1 MTKFLFT
8 TAGVAAV
15 LTLLS
20 GGRRYAP
27 APLFGQPRARPRTDP
42 RPARPPLRTTRLPP
56 ARRQRPFPA
65 DGAYLRALA
74 DVHDYCPDDYMRL
87 CTKAGTEMED
97 APKGLQVQARRLATL
112 LIDVRAVDADAE
124 DHGPSHHA
132 APLRL
137 GRGRDTCLRANFDAL
152 STECQAAVALVDEA
166 AEAMPKHHGACPV
179 MVSLFFGALLGLVF
193 LGRKVRA
200 KKAVMAKV
208 LEAIRADTQ
217 LQALVEAK
225 AGVEVPAPC
234 QCKGGRLL
242 GAAAFAVVL
251 SMLVGAPTVIFA
263 SLLSAACCK
272 CCKCCRRCCGPK
284 AGGGAPADYAALDT
298 EKQAPSLLAAS
309 TQRDEKAEP
318 LL

>member
-1 MTKFLFT
+1 M
-8 TAGVAAV
+8 
-15 LTLLS
+15 
-20 GGRRYAP
+20 RRPAQAP
-27 APLFGQPRARPRTDP
+27 PPPQDHPSARKTRP
-42 RPARPPLRTTRLPP
+42 PARPPP

-74 DVHDYCPDDYMRL
+74 DVLDYCPDDYMRL

-97 APKGLQVQARRLATL
+97 APEGLQVQARRLATL

-137 GRGRDTCLRANFDAL
+137 GRGRDMCIRANFDAL

-179 MVSLFFGALLGLVF
+179 MVSLFFGALLGMVF

-225 AGVEVPAPC
+225 AGVSVPAPC

-251 SMLVGAPTVIFA
+251 SMLVGAPTVVFA
-263 SLLSAACCK
+263 SLFSAACCK
-272 CCKCCRRCCGPK
+272 CCKCCRKCCGPK
-284 AGGGAPADYAALDT
+284 ADGDAPPADYAALDT